1 MTKNARVFEESDVIL
16 TLNDDGS
23 IRFWRVTDAGDLV
36 EYEGYP
42 VDAD

>member
-1 MTKNARVFEESDVIL
+1 MTKKARVFEESDVIL
-16 TLNDDGS
+16 TLNEEGSVRYWRVVDDGS
-23 IRFWRVTDAGDLV
+23 LV